1 MGASIAPLSNRLE
14 QTAHGLGAQRGNP
27 MNEIK
32 PAALHD
38 DFIGSLLPD
47 VQAEPEKPV
56 QRATKGKVVTTLTL
70 TSATCRWPFGDPTA
84 PDFHYCGELP
94 QAGGI
99 YCDTH
104 DSMSR
109 SSTQRRKS
117 S

>member
-1 MGASIAPLSNRLE
+1 
-14 QTAHGLGAQRGNP
+14 